1 MTSPVLADP
10 AVSAVFV
17 VSVITAPLCIVA
29 AILRFVAARR
39 IGRRHGSEDWCA
51 YGAVAI
57 HLAYVSASI
66 YSIVFLDNRPV
77 LTLPPDELLYLG
89 KLLTKMSFLL
99 FYHRTFGVRRGYRI
113 GIYVSA
119 SVVVAWFIAVLPLFL
134 FSCRPI
140 SKGWDLLQPGTC
152 LDYGSTVAGGETTNS
167 AMDFVLVVQA
177 WLMIQPLRMSV
188 STKWKL
194 FTLFAAGALAGL
206 AGFAKIFETYRTVG
220 GAINYMTG
228 FWAIIQ
234 MFFSIFC
241 CCVMTYKPI
250 LPKNDFLGRVAGRI
264 KHSLSFS
271 SLNKTQS
278 SQSVPSMEA
287 QGSHEYPPTIGSASW
302 LKLSERNRGIAMTS
316 IWAET
321 KTGSPGLDEDRD
333 AGRSNGSLQVQQP
346 NAIGV
351 ERKFEVA

>member
-1 MTSPVLADP
+1 MTSPLLVDP

-29 AILRFVAARR
+29 AIHRFVAARR
-39 IGRRHGSEDWCA
+39 IGRRHSSEDWYA

-57 HLAYVSASI
+57 HLDYVSASI

-89 KLLTKMSFLL
+89 KLAYAVPPLFAVNQLLTKMSVLL
-99 FYHRTFGVRRGYRI
+99 FYHRTFDVRRGYRI
-113 GIYVSA
+113 GIYVWA
-119 SVVVAWFIAVLPLFL
+119 AVVVAWFIAVLLLFL

-167 AMDFVLVVQA
+167 AMDFVLVVQV
-177 WLMIQPLRMSV
+177 WPMIRPLRMSV

-220 GAINYMTG
+220 GAINYLTG

-250 LPKNDFLGRVAGRI
+250 LP
-264 KHSLSFS
+264 
-271 SLNKTQS
+271 
-278 SQSVPSMEA
+278 
-287 QGSHEYPPTIGSASW
+287 
-302 LKLSERNRGIAMTS
+302 S

-321 KTGSPGLDEDRD
+321 KTSSPGLDEDRN
-333 AGRSNGSLQVQQP
+333 AGTANGSLGVQQP
-346 NAIGV
+346 NTISI
-351 ERKFEVA
+351 ERRFEVA

>member
-1 MTSPVLADP
+1 MPSPLLVDP

-39 IGRRHGSEDWCA
+39 ISRRHSSEDWCA

-77 LTLPPDELLYLG
+77 LALPLDELLYLA
-89 KLLTKMSFLL
+89 KLAYAVPPLFALNQLLTKMSVLL

-119 SVVVAWFIAVLPLFL
+119 AVVVA
-134 FSCRPI
+134 
-140 SKGWDLLQPGTC
+140 C
-152 LDYGSTVAGGETTNS
+152 LEPAWTMESTVAGGETTNS

-264 KHSLSFS
+264 KHGLSFS
-271 SLNKTQS
+271 SLKTKS

-302 LKLSERNRGIAMTS
+302 LRLPERNRGIAMTS

-333 AGRSNGSLQVQQP
+333 AGRSDGSLQVQHP

-351 ERKFEVA
+351 ERKFEVV